1 MNDSDPARAG
11 SDADPTAG
19 GGTVIALVPAAG
31 RGVRLGADGPKAF
44 VPVAGV
50 PMLRRAVAGL
60 VASGRVDGAVVIVPA
75 GYEAHTRRL
84 LAPVD
89 AGALRAGIRIV
100 VGGAERSDSVRA
112 GLAAA
117 PEADLVL
124 VHDAARA
131 LTPPEL
137 VARVVDELRRGAS
150 AVIPGVPVSDT
161 IKPVSTAGGRRIVA
175 GTLDRSTL
183 RGVQTPQGFRADLL
197 HRAHEHEGD
206 ATDDAA
212 LVELLGEP
220 VTVVEG
226 AERAFKITGPMDLTL
241 AEALV
246 GAEPAALGAGGGT
259 DMARV
264 GIGTDVHPV
273 EKGRP
278 CWVAG
283 LYFPDDDGCAGHSDG
298 DVAAHALCDALL
310 SAGGLG
316 DVGAVFGTGRP
327 EWSGASGAALLAEV
341 RRLLLEHGLVVGNA
355 AVQVVGNRP
364 RLGPRREEAQSVLSA
379 VLGAPVSVSA
389 TTTDGLGFAGR
400 GEGLAATATAL
411 VSPAR

>member
-1 MNDSDPARAG
+1 MRAG
-11 SDADPTAG
+11 SGANPTAG

-31 RGVRLGADGPKAF
+31 RGVRLGSDGPKAF

-50 PMLRRAVAGL
+50 AMLRLAVAGL
-60 VASGRVDGAVVIVPA
+60 VDSGCVDGVVVIVPR
-75 GYEAHTRRL
+75 GYEDRARKL
-84 LAPVD
+84 LAPLD
-89 AGALRAGIRIV
+89 AGALRAGVRV
-100 VGGAERSDSVRA
+100 VAGGAERSDSVRA

-137 VARVVDELRRGAS
+137 VAGVVDELRRGAP
-150 AVIPGVPVSDT
+150 AVVPGVPVSDT
-161 IKPVSTAGGRRIVA
+161 IKPVAAVDGRRVVTGA
-175 GTLDRSTL
+175 LDRSAL
-183 RGVQTPQGFRADLL
+183 RAVQTPQGFRADLL
-197 HRAHEHEGD
+197 RRAHSRGDD

-212 LVELLGEP
+212 LVEHLGVS
-220 VTVVEG
+220 VTVVDG
-226 AERAFKITGPMDLTL
+226 SERAFKITGPLDLTL
-241 AEALV
+241 AESIAA
-246 GAEPAALGAGGGT
+246 AEPAVHGAGGGT
-259 DMARV
+259 DMVRV

-283 LYFPDDDGCAGHSDG
+283 LHFPDDDGCAGHSDG

-310 SAGGLG
+310 SAAGLG
-316 DVGAVFGTGRP
+316 DLGMVFGTDRP
-327 EWSGASGAALLAEV
+327 EWSGAGGATLLTEV
-341 RRLLLEHGLVVGNA
+341 RRLLLESGYVVGNA

-364 RLGPRREEAQSVLSA
+364 RLGPRRAEAQEVLSG

-411 VSPAR
+411 VAAAP